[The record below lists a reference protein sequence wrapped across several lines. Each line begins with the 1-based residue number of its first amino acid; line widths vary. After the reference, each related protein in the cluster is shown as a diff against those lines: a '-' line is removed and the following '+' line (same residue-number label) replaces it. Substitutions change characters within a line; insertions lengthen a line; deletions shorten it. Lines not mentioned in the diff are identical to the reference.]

1 MRKPPLR
8 NHRQSYAYPVP
19 QHRYFGIDVGE
30 SADSAI
36 VAGDESFAELF
47 EASLKSPRKAV
58 ARKDPELGEL
68 VQGEIVQIGAEFA
81 FLDIGGKAEAM
92 ISLDELRGED
102 GELTVRIGDK
112 LEGHVISVGGKEGG
126 LLISGRLQRGAG
138 LNDQLRLAHQQGA
151 PVQGLVTGVNKGGL
165 DIDLGGVR
173 AFLPASQIEL
183 RYCQDP
189 SIYLGRALTLRVIR
203 FDEESRTVVVS
214 RRAVL
219 EVEQRALSEQTRA
232 RLQVGTRF
240 AGVVVAMQEPTA
252 LVDLGGLDGS
262 LAVSELQSAAR
273 AAGRAEDSIKIGQ
286 RVEVEVQR
294 IEELAAGQDHLH
306 HSFQGNL
313 RIAVSLKGLLADP
326 LDELLATLT
335 EGQRVSGRVV
345 RLEPFGAFIELTPG
359 VEGLIHISA
368 MAERHITHPREIL
381 ALGQEITS
389 TVISLDRDRR
399 RIGLSLV
406 EEARAAQAAVAATLS
421 IKSRVK
427 VRIER
432 VESSGVLCRVLVPG
446 VIETTYPR
454 GMIPNAELNVPRGS
468 ELKKLFPAGR
478 EHIAMIQSIDG
489 EGRVR
494 LSLRA
499 AAEPEVV
506 PEVIAPVAAPVVV
519 APVAVTRPV
528 RATAARSTRSARSA
542 QPAQTVA
549 QGPSASAAAGQPPA
563 EGAAAE
569 TASAARP
576 KAPRIKKAAASTES
590 PSTAAAGE
598 PVAPKSRAKAAAKTS
613 AAAPEAASRTGAA
626 VPEAT
631 RMSAAASEPVSPMAA
646 SAAPEVAEPKAP
658 RKRPA
663 AAVEAGPAEAAE
675 SSLTGKR
682 RVRKSA

>member
-19 QHRYFGIDVGE
+19 QHRYVGVDVDLGE
-30 SADSAI
+30 RADNAI

-92 ISLDELRGED
+92 ISLDELRDEGGEISV
-102 GELTVRIGDK
+102 GIGDK

-126 LLISGRLQRGAG
+126 LLISGRVQKGAG
-138 LNDQLRLAHQQGA
+138 LNDQLRQAHQQGA

-189 SIYLGRALTLRVIR
+189 SVYLGRALTLRVIR

-214 RRAVL
+214 RRAIL

-232 RLQVGTRF
+232 RLHVGARY
-240 AGVVVAMQEPTA
+240 AGVVVALQDPVA
-252 LVDLGGLDGS
+252 LIDLGALDGT
-262 LAVSELQSAAR
+262 APISELHSAAR
-273 AAGRAEDSIKIGQ
+273 ALGRSEESIKIGQ
-286 RVEVEVQR
+286 RVDVEVVKLD
-294 IEELAAGQDHLH
+294 EVPAGQDHSH

-313 RIAVSLKGLLADP
+313 RIGVTVKGLLADP
-326 LDELLATLT
+326 LDEMLATLT
-335 EGQRVSGRVV
+335 ERQRVTGRVV
-345 RLEPFGAFIELTPG
+345 RLEPFGAFVELTPG

-381 ALGQEITS
+381 ALGQELTS

-406 EEARAAQAAVAATLS
+406 EEARAAQAAVAATLTVG
-421 IKSRVK
+421 SRVK

-468 ELKKLFPAGR
+468 ELKKLFPTGR
-478 EHIAMIQSIDG
+478 EHIAVIQSIDA

-494 LSLRA
+494 LSLKA
-499 AAEPEVV
+499 AAEPEAPAV
-506 PEVIAPVAAPVVV
+506 PPPAPPPAAVAPSPAVESEAPAAATGAAKPARAKKATPATATKKAVAADAAAPAKPRARASAASKKTPTDAAAVPLPVVV
-519 APVAVTRPV
+519 SSETPPASTAVP
-528 RATAARSTRSARSA
+528 AAKARSKRTPVVS
-542 QPAQTVA
+542 PE
-549 QGPSASAAAGQPPA
+549 AGEAPA
-563 EGAAAE
+563 E
-569 TASAARP
+569 
-576 KAPRIKKAAASTES
+576 
-590 PSTAAAGE
+590 E
-598 PVAPKSRAKAAAKTS
+598 PTS
-613 AAAPEAASRTGAA
+613 A
-626 VPEAT
+626 
-631 RMSAAASEPVSPMAA
+631 
-646 SAAPEVAEPKAP
+646 
-658 RKRPA
+658 
-663 AAVEAGPAEAAE
+663 
-675 SSLTGKR
+675 KR

>member
-19 QHRYFGIDVGE
+19 PPVPQHRYLGIDVGE
-30 SADSAI
+30 SADNAI

-47 EASLKSPRKAV
+47 EASLKSPKKAM
-58 ARKDPELGEL
+58 ARKDPDMGEL

-81 FLDIGGKAEAM
+81 FMDIGGKAEAM

-102 GELTVRIGDK
+102 GELAARIGDK
-112 LEGHVISVGGKEGG
+112 IEGHVVSVAGKEGG
-126 LLISGRLQRGAG
+126 LVISGRLQRGAG

-232 RLQVGTRF
+232 RLQVGARF
-240 AGVVVAMQEPTA
+240 AGAVVALQEPLA
-252 LVDLGGLDGS
+252 LVDIGGLDGS
-262 LAVSELQSAAR
+262 LPVSELHSAAR
-273 AAGRAEDSIKIGQ
+273 AAGRTEESIKIGQ
-286 RVEVEVQR
+286 RVEVEVWK
-294 IEELAAGQDHLH
+294 IEEVPAGQDHLH

-313 RIAVSLKGLLADP
+313 RIGVVLKGLLADP

-381 ALGQEITS
+381 TLGQDITS

-406 EEARAAQAAVAATLS
+406 EEARVAQAAVAATLTL
-421 IKSRVK
+421 KSRVK

-468 ELKKLFPAGR
+468 ELKKLFPTGR

-499 AAEPEVV
+499 AAEPEV
-506 PEVIAPVAAPVVV
+506 PEVAPPAPPPPPAPPVVE
-519 APVAVTRPV
+519 AVPTPRRTP
-528 RATAARSTRSARSA
+528 TKTARSTRSP
-542 QPAQTVA
+542 QPETAD
-549 QGPSASAAAGQPPA
+549 AAAGAEAHSAASPTGG
-563 EGAAAE
+563 EGAAAP
-569 TASAARP
+569 ARA
-576 KAPRIKKAAASTES
+576 KTTRTKKAAASGES
-590 PSTAAAGE
+590 GAAAAE
-598 PVAPKSRAKAAAKTS
+598 PAATKSRAKAAPRTAKAAAESEAAPVGEAS
-613 AAAPEAASRTGAA
+613 AASTPA
-626 VPEAT
+626 VPEAKPKT
-631 RMSAAASEPVSPMAA
+631 KRPPAAAPVVAAAASA
-646 SAAPEVAEPKAP
+646 SEAPS
-658 RKRPA
+658 
-663 AAVEAGPAEAAE
+663 AE
-675 SSLTGKR
+675 SPTESTLASKR

>member
-19 QHRYFGIDVGE
+19 QHRYLGVDVGE
-30 SADSAI
+30 GGDNAI

-58 ARKDPELGEL
+58 ARKDPEMGEL

-102 GELTVRIGDK
+102 GELTIRIGDK

-232 RLQVGTRF
+232 RLQVGARY
-240 AGVVVAMQEPTA
+240 AGVVVALQEPMA
-252 LVDLGGLDGS
+252 LVDIGGLDGS
-262 LAVSELQSAAR
+262 LPVSELHSAAR

-286 RVEVEVQR
+286 RVEVEVVKT
-294 IEELAAGQDHLH
+294 EEVPTGQDHLH

-313 RIAVSLKGLLADP
+313 RIAVTLKGLLADP

-335 EGQRVSGRVV
+335 EGQRVNGRVV
-345 RLEPFGAFIELTPG
+345 RLEPFGAFVELTPG

-381 ALGQEITS
+381 ALGQDITS

-406 EEARAAQAAVAATLS
+406 EEARVAQAAVAATLA

-468 ELKKLFPAGR
+468 ELKKLFPTGR
-478 EHIAMIQSIDG
+478 EHVAMIQSIDA

-506 PEVIAPVAAPVVV
+506 AEPAPPAVAPPAPPPAAPPE
-519 APVAVTRPV
+519 A
-528 RATAARSTRSARSA
+528 ATAAARGAKPRASRSARS
-542 QPAQTVA
+542 QPEQPPAA
-549 QGPSASAAAGQPPA
+549 DAAAGVEA
-563 EGAAAE
+563 GAAASPTPADGAA
-569 TASAARP
+569 TAPARP
-576 KAPRIKKAAASTES
+576 KTTRTKKAAASSE
-590 PSTAAAGE
+590 PKPAAATAE
-598 PVAPKSRAKAAAKTS
+598 PAALKSRAKSAPRAAAKTPVAPAQTPVEEAS
-613 AAAPEAASRTGAA
+613 APLEAAVSEAKPRSKRAAAAATEVIPA
-626 VPEAT
+626 PPTE
-631 RMSAAASEPVSPMAA
+631 SAI
-646 SAAPEVAEPKAP
+646 
-658 RKRPA
+658 
-663 AAVEAGPAEAAE
+663 
-675 SSLTGKR
+675 TGKR

>member
-1 MRKPPLR
+1 
-8 NHRQSYAYPVP
+8 
-19 QHRYFGIDVGE
+19 
-30 SADSAI
+30 
-36 VAGDESFAELF
+36 
-47 EASLKSPRKAV
+47 
-58 ARKDPELGEL
+58 
-68 VQGEIVQIGAEFA
+68 
-81 FLDIGGKAEAM
+81 AM

-232 RLQVGTRF
+232 RLQVGARF

-262 LAVSELQSAAR
+262 LPVSELQSAAR
-273 AAGRAEDSIKIGQ
+273 TAGRAEDSIKIGQ

-294 IEELAAGQDHLH
+294 IEEVPAGQDHLH

-313 RIAVSLKGLLADP
+313 RIAVALKGLLADP

-406 EEARAAQAAVAATLS
+406 EEARAAQAAVAATLP

-478 EHIAMIQSIDG
+478 EHIAMIQSIDA

-494 LSLRA
+494 LSLCA

-506 PEVIAPVAAPVVV
+506 PEVTAPVAAPVVV

-528 RATAARSTRSARSA
+528 RATAARSTRSARTA
-542 QPAQTVA
+542 QPAQAATA
-549 QGPSASAAAGQPPA
+549 EQGPAAGAPVRQSPA

-569 TASAARP
+569 AAPAARP
-576 KAPRIKKAAASTES
+576 KAPRIKKAAASAES
-590 PSTAAAGE
+590 PAAGAASE
-598 PVAPKSRAKAAAKTS
+598 PVTPKGRAKAATRPG
-613 AAAPEAASRTGAA
+613 AAAPEAA
-626 VPEAT
+626 T
-631 RMSAAASEPVSPMAA
+631 RPSAAASEAA
-646 SAAPEVAEPKAP
+646 SGTSAAAP
-658 RKRPA
+658 
-663 AAVEAGPAEAAE
+663 
-675 SSLTGKR
+675 
-682 RVRKSA
+682 

>member
-19 QHRYFGIDVGE
+19 QHRYFGVDVGE
-30 SADSAI
+30 GTDNAI

-232 RLQVGTRF
+232 RLEVGARF

-262 LAVSELQSAAR
+262 LPVSELQSAAR
-273 AAGRAEDSIKIGQ
+273 TAGRAEDSIKVGQ

-294 IEELAAGQDHLH
+294 IEEVPAGQDHLH

-313 RIAVSLKGLLADP
+313 RIAVTLKGLLADP
-326 LDELLATLT
+326 LDELLQSLT

-406 EEARAAQAAVAATLS
+406 EEARAAQAAVAATLAV
-421 IKSRVK
+421 KSRVK

-506 PEVIAPVAAPVVV
+506 PEVIAPVAVPVVV
-519 APVAVTRPV
+519 APAAGARPA
-528 RATAARSTRSARSA
+528 RATAARPARASRA
-542 QPAQTVA
+542 TAGAAAATEPAPQA
-549 QGPSASAAAGQPPA
+549 GSSASPPPA
-563 EGAAAE
+563 EGAVAEAA
-569 TASAARP
+569 AAARP
-576 KAPRIKKAAASTES
+576 KAARIKKATASSES
-590 PSTAAAGE
+590 APSATAGE
-598 PVAPKSRAKAAAKTS
+598 PAAPKSRAKAAARPS
-613 AAAPEAASRTGAA
+613 AAAPE
-626 VPEAT
+626 PAT
-631 RMSAAASEPVSPMAA
+631 RPSAAEPEPARP
-646 SAAPEVAEPKAP
+646 APVPAVAEVAPTGPKPP
-658 RKRPA
+658 RKRPP
-663 AAVEAGPAEAAE
+663 AAVEAVPAEPAE
-675 SSLTGKR
+675 SALTSKR

>member
-19 QHRYFGIDVGE
+19 QHRYFGVDVGE

-92 ISLDELRGED
+92 IALDELRGED

-189 SIYLGRALTLRVIR
+189 SIYLGRAITLRVIR

-232 RLQVGTRF
+232 RLQVGVRF

-262 LAVSELQSAAR
+262 LPVSELQSAAR

-294 IEELAAGQDHLH
+294 IEEVLAGQDHLH

-313 RIAVSLKGLLADP
+313 RIAISLKGLLADP

-345 RLEPFGAFIELTPG
+345 RLEPFGAFVELTPG

-368 MAERHITHPREIL
+368 MAERHITHPRELL

-406 EEARAAQAAVAATLS
+406 EEARAAQAAVAATLTL
-421 IKSRVK
+421 KSRVK

-499 AAEPEVV
+499 AAEPEIV

-519 APVAVTRPV
+519 APVAVARPV
-528 RATAARSTRSARSA
+528 RAPAARSTRSARTA
-542 QPAQTVA
+542 QPAA
-549 QGPSASAAAGQPPA
+549 PEPGPPASASASQLPE
-563 EGAAAE
+563 EGAAAPV
-569 TASAARP
+569 ARP

-590 PSTAAAGE
+590 APAAASGE
-598 PVAPKSRAKAAAKTS
+598 PVAPKSRAKAASRTS
-613 AAAPEAASRTGAA
+613 AAAPEAASRTSG
-626 VPEAT
+626 
-631 RMSAAASEPVSPMAA
+631 
-646 SAAPEVAEPKAP
+646 AAPEGVSSAPAAPEVAVAEPKAP

-675 SSLTGKR
+675 SALTGKR

>member
-19 QHRYFGIDVGE
+19 QHRYFGVDVGE

-232 RLQVGTRF
+232 RLQPGARF

-262 LAVSELQSAAR
+262 LPISELQSAAR
-273 AAGRAEDSIKIGQ
+273 TAGRAEDSIKIGQ

-294 IEELAAGQDHLH
+294 IEEVPAGQDHLH

-313 RIAVSLKGLLADP
+313 RIAISLKGLLADP

-406 EEARAAQAAVAATLS
+406 EEARAAQAAVAATLAV
-421 IKSRVK
+421 KSRVK

-499 AAEPEVV
+499 AAEPEIV

-528 RATAARSTRSARSA
+528 RAPAARSTRSTRAA
-542 QPAQTVA
+542 QPVA
-549 QGPSASAAAGQPPA
+549 APEQGPPAA
-563 EGAAAE
+563 AAAE
-569 TASAARP
+569 AVPAARP

-590 PSTAAAGE
+590 PPAGAAGE
-598 PVAPKSRAKAAAKTS
+598 PVAPKSRAKAASRTS
-613 AAAPEAASRTGAA
+613 AAATEAATG
-626 VPEAT
+626 T
-631 RMSAAASEPVSPMAA
+631 SAAATGVVSSGSGP
-646 SAAPEVAEPKAP
+646 AAPEVAGAESKAP

-663 AAVEAGPAEAAE
+663 AAAVEAVPAESA
-675 SSLTGKR
+675 LTGKR

>member
-19 QHRYFGIDVGE
+19 QHRYFGVDVGE

-232 RLQVGTRF
+232 RLQPGARF

-262 LAVSELQSAAR
+262 LPISELQSAAR
-273 AAGRAEDSIKIGQ
+273 TAGRAEDSIKIGQ

-294 IEELAAGQDHLH
+294 IEEVPAGQDHLH

-313 RIAVSLKGLLADP
+313 RIAISLKGLLADP

-406 EEARAAQAAVAATLS
+406 EEARAAQAAVAATLAV
-421 IKSRVK
+421 KSRVK

-499 AAEPEVV
+499 AAEPEIV

-528 RATAARSTRSARSA
+528 RAPAARSTRSTRAA
-542 QPAQTVA
+542 QPVA
-549 QGPSASAAAGQPPA
+549 APEQGSPA
-563 EGAAAE
+563 GAAAE
-569 TASAARP
+569 AVPAARP

-590 PSTAAAGE
+590 PPAGAAGE
-598 PVAPKSRAKAAAKTS
+598 PVAPKSRAKAASRTS
-613 AAAPEAASRTGAA
+613 AAATEAATG
-626 VPEAT
+626 T
-631 RMSAAASEPVSPMAA
+631 SAAATGVVSSGSGP
-646 SAAPEVAEPKAP
+646 AAPEVAGAESKAP
-658 RKRPA
+658 RKRPP
-663 AAVEAGPAEAAE
+663 AAVEAVPAEPAE
-675 SSLTGKR
+675 SALTGKR